1 MVAVAVA
8 EAEAALAPSTADTRG
23 AAWLLLLVLLLQL
36 LLLVL
41 LLQLLLLVLLQHV
54 RPTPWGAP
62 QAVSPAKRAAFLSLL
77 PPLLLSLLP
86 LPPQGQLQ
94 RQVRLLHAAVVAA
107 LAAVAGA
114 YQRRPARYG
123 AGAGRP
129 PTPRWWPRSDTRSP
143 ATSQPAPR

>member
-1 MVAVAVA
+1 M
-8 EAEAALAPSTADTRG
+8 
-23 AAWLLLLVLLLQL
+23 LLLLVLLLQL

-41 LLQLLLLVLLQHV
+41 LLQLLLLVLLQDV

-62 QAVSPAKRAAFLSLL
+62 QAVSPAKGAAFPMPLV

-143 ATSQPAPR
+143 ATTQPAPR